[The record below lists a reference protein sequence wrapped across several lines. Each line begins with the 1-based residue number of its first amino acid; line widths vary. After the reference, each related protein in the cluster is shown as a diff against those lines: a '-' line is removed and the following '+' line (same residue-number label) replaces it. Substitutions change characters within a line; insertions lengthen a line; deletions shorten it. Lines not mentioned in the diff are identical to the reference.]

1 MRKLWIAASV
11 LLALL
16 VGAQLVPVTRTNPA
30 IEADVAAAPEIDAL
44 LRRACYDC
52 HSRETAW
59 PWYSRVAPVSW
70 LVVHDVAEGRRELDF
85 SAWGAYDARQRAKK
99 LRESAD
105 EIAEGEMP
113 PWYYRLVHRDARLTA
128 AEREAPRVWCVAE
141 IARAADG
148 GMVTR

>member
-1 MRKLWIAASV
+1 VSKLAIAAIGV
-11 LLALL
+11 IALL
-16 VGAQLVPVTRTNPA
+16 VGAQLVPVARTNPA
-30 IEADVAAAPEIDAL
+30 IERDVAAPAEIDAL

-70 LVVHDVAEGRRELDF
+70 LVVHDVEGDRRELDF
-85 SAWGAYDARQRAKK
+85 SAWDAYDPAQRAKK

-113 PWYYRLVHRDARLTA
+113 PWYYRLVHADARLTA
-128 AEREAPRVWCVAE
+128 GEREALRAWCAAE
-141 IARAADG
+141 IARLG
-148 GMVTR
+148 N

>member
-1 MRKLWIAASV
+1 VTKLGVAAIS
-11 LLALL
+11 LIALL
-16 VGAQLVPVTRTNPA
+16 VGAQLVPVARTNPT
-30 IEADVAAAPEIDAL
+30 IEVDVAAPAEIDAL

-70 LVVHDVAEGRRELDF
+70 LIVRDVEEGRRELDF
-85 SAWGAYDARQRAKK
+85 SGWDAYDSAQRAKK

-113 PWYYRLVHRDARLTA
+113 PWYYRLVHADARLTA
-128 AEREAPRVWCVAE
+128 AEREALRAWCASE
-141 IARAADG
+141 IARLAH
-148 GMVTR
+148 